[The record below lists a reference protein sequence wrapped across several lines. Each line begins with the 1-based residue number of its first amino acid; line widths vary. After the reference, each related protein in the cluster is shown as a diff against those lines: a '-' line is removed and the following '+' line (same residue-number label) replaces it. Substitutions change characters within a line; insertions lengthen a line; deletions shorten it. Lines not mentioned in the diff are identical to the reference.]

1 MLKWPAEPDVL
12 YTVVLSNIDINSRR
26 NRYNSY
32 RLRSVNDKAGFLYM
46 KTYPQYTVQYEYI
59 LEIIY
64 AKILQNIN
72 SWPGWVKTVKN
83 REFRDTV
90 SVAESPT
97 PL

>member
-1 MLKWPAEPDVL
+1 MLKWPAEPDVV

-72 SWPGWVKTVKN
+72 S
-83 REFRDTV
+83 
-90 SVAESPT
+90 
-97 PL
+97 